1 MERGTMMKHYLAA
14 LLLWALASFPMLAQQ
29 GGFTF
34 LEVTQP
40 VDRTQLKDVL
50 LAAHAMDPQ
59 VMIFTSDDG
68 YILQIKSTAAV
79 DWRGVIASTG
89 LTVVP
94 GTPDLQARYGAPPQV
109 PMYIPTGDPEGDHAR
124 YVTAV
129 AAWNATHP
137 EQQLP
142 PPIPYVNEH

>member
-1 MERGTMMKHYLAA
+1 MMKHYLAA
-14 LLLWALASFPMLAQQ
+14 LLLWALGSFPMQAQQ

-34 LEVTQP
+34 LEVTQT
-40 VDRTQLKDVL
+40 VDRAQLKEL
-50 LAAHAMDPQ
+50 IIAAQAVDPQ

-68 YILQIKSTAAV
+68 YILQIKSTSTA
-79 DWRGVIASTG
+79 DWRAVIAGTG

-124 YVTAV
+124 YAEAV
-129 AAWNATHP
+129 ATWNAAHP

-142 PPIPYVNEH
+142 PPIPYVNEN